1 MKFRFCFLKIYLPEM
16 QNGVFLKSH
25 HNCFWLVKVSKN
37 CLTAPGGN
45 KNNKKQKVKDFFIK
59 R

>member
-1 MKFRFCFLKIYLPEM
+1 M

-45 KNNKKQKVKDFFIK
+45 KKKTKGK
-59 R
+59 RFLYKAIITTREF